1 MTATKGWWRRTV
13 LGVATAGLAAL
24 AAGCQSPWIRCTIVN
39 HESAPVSLVEVD
51 YPGGSFGVQTI
62 AAGASYRYRFHALAT
77 DLVSLDFTDASRHS
91 HTVKGP
97 EIELGQE
104 GTLGIEIAPDGQ
116 VRWTAALAKRR

>member
-1 MTATKGWWRRTV
+1 MTAAKGWWRV
-13 LGVATAGLAAL
+13 AALGAATAGMAL

-39 HESAPVSLVEVD
+39 HESGPVSLVEVD

-62 AAGASYRYRFHALAT
+62 AAGASYRYRFHALT
-77 DLVSLDFTDASRHS
+77 SDVLSLDFTDASRHS

-97 EIELGQE
+97 EIEQGQE

-116 VRWTAALAKRR
+116 VHWTAALTKRK